1 MQDFC
6 YCVMQHRLYKRVYT
20 PYFVRLLVKV
30 LRIVLIFY
38 KMSVP
43 LQGETINLIFEG
55 DYMKKIF
62 MLAAIAFVT
71 SNVSAQTTK
80 WIDNVKLSGYG
91 IAQYQLTTQD
101 NAKSNSFNLRLGRVS
116 IDGRLFNDWA
126 WKVQIQFNGNTST
139 LGSSP
144 RVVDLFTE
152 WQKYTFFRVK
162 IGQFKNPFT
171 FENPIHPITQG
182 FMGYSQVVSKFA
194 GFSDRAGTHSS
205 NGRDIGVQIQGDLL
219 KNAAGRNL
227 LHYQVGVFNGQGIN
241 VKDVDEQKNII
252 GGVWVMPVKGM
263 RIGWFGWTRSYARK
277 GTWTDAYGVPQSG
290 VRKLQQRRYAISAEY
305 VVDDWTFR
313 SEYAHSTGEAFAKSL
328 VSTNDAAAKDCN
340 IGSNGNKAQGVYALV
355 IAPIIKQKLY
365 GKARYDMYQPS
376 KGAEKQRTLYEVGL
390 NYDFN
395 KSVRLSTEYAY
406 VHDRSLAKPNY
417 SLVDAQLSFKF

>member
-62 MLAAIAFVT
+62 MLAAIALVA

-144 RVVDLFTE
+144 RVVDGLF
-152 WQKYTFFRVK
+152 
-162 IGQFKNPFT
+162 
-171 FENPIHPITQG
+171 
-182 FMGYSQVVSKFA
+182 
-194 GFSDRAGTHSS
+194 SS
-205 NGRDIGVQIQGDLL
+205 
-219 KNAAGRNL
+219 
-227 LHYQVGVFNGQGIN
+227 
-241 VKDVDEQKNII
+241 
-252 GGVWVMPVKGM
+252 
-263 RIGWFGWTRSYARK
+263 S
-277 GTWTDAYGVPQSG
+277 
-290 VRKLQQRRYAISAEY
+290 
-305 VVDDWTFR
+305 
-313 SEYAHSTGEAFAKSL
+313 
-328 VSTNDAAAKDCN
+328 
-340 IGSNGNKAQGVYALV
+340 
-355 IAPIIKQKLY
+355 
-365 GKARYDMYQPS
+365 
-376 KGAEKQRTLYEVGL
+376 
-390 NYDFN
+390 
-395 KSVRLSTEYAY
+395 
-406 VHDRSLAKPNY
+406 
-417 SLVDAQLSFKF
+417 